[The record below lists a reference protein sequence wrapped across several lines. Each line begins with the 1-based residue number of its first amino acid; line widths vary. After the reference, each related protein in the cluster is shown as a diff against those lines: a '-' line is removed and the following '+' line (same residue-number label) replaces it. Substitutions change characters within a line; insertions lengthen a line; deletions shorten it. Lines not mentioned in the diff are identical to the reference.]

1 MSWKHS
7 VKKGVGDREEAAGLL
22 SQVIEDIEDG
32 RDILI
37 IARLKQ
43 ILVYLESE

>member
-1 MSWKHS
+1 MSWKNS
-7 VKKGVGDREEAAGLL
+7 VKKGVGDKEEAAVLL
-22 SQVIEDIEDG
+22 SKVIEDIEGG

-43 ILVYLESE
+43 ILDYLESE